1 MAISNKV
8 TRINMEPEDNI
19 EWRNE
24 TTEKKHISKNDYIG
38 FNVVE
43 KRRERIGRT
52 IKALRETYNLTQT
65 EIAKKLGVAQ
75 QTYAGYEN
83 GKHEPSIET
92 IIRLCDIFNVT
103 MDYLT
108 GRWDG
113 IDEDKF
119 TDTMIENQEM
129 INEAIEFFQNQKEQE
144 ERFMRI
150 LKQGIQKTNN
160 KE

>member
-8 TRINMEPEDNI
+8 TRINIEPEDNI

-24 TTEKKHISKNDYIG
+24 ATANKHISKNDYIG

-113 IDEDKF
+113 IDEDKL

-129 INEAIEFFQNQKEQE
+129 INEAIEFFRNQKEQE

-150 LKQGIQKTNN
+150 LKQGTQKN
-160 KE
+160 KQ

>member
-1 MAISNKV
+1 MTTSEKI
-8 TRINMEPEDNI
+8 TRINMGPEENI
-19 EWRNE
+19 EWRDE
-24 TTEKKHISKNDYIG
+24 ATEKKQISKNEYIG
-38 FNVVE
+38 FERVE

-52 IKALRETYNLTQT
+52 IKALRQTYKYTQT
-65 EIAKKLGVAQ
+65 EIAKKLSVAQ
-75 QTYAGYEN
+75 QTYAGYET

-113 IDEDKF
+113 IDENKLADSV
-119 TDTMIENQEM
+119 IENQEM
-129 INEAIEFFQNQKEQE
+129 INEAIEFYKSQKEQE

-150 LKQGIQKTNN
+150 LMQGN
-160 KE
+160 KKKNE